1 MIRVNDEEIQF
12 DSTIMELIISLD
24 LRPGTCAVLVNG
36 QIVKKEEW
44 DSYYLKNND
53 YVEIVSFVGGG

>member
-12 DSTIMELIISLD
+12 NGTIMELIISLN
-24 LRPGTCAVLVNG
+24 LCPGTCAVLING
-36 QIVKKEEW
+36 QIVKKEDW
-44 DSYYLKNND
+44 DSYYLKNDD